1 MQIPRIFVQA
11 SAIDVQSRVVTISD
25 PAICKQLVNV
35 LRMRKG
41 EQIDIL
47 DGGGRIYFCTLSE
60 LDKNRGRC
68 SAIINKYEEAAGEP
82 SVKLAVAMPL
92 LKSGRFEWAIEKL
105 TELGVTEIVPIECE
119 RSVVQV
125 SEKSSK
131 QPAEEQKLK
140 RWSAIAREAAEQCE
154 RALIPKVVWPVKLE
168 TFLQEARSRYGS
180 VIICAERKDAQSL
193 PALLANPAS
202 RAATAGESSP
212 TAGGIEEGQAPLS
225 TESADADSAQAPS
238 TAATS
243 AKPSLVVLVG
253 PEGGFTEIEF
263 DLAEKAGAMPVTL
276 GRRILRSETAA
287 VYAASLIIGCLDK

>member
-1 MQIPRIFVQA
+1 MQIPRIFVEA
-11 SAIDVQSRVVTISD
+11 AAIDVQSRVVTIAD

-41 EQIDIL
+41 ERIDIL
-47 DGGGRIYFCTLSE
+47 DGGGCIYFCTLDDLE
-60 LDKNRGRC
+60 KNRGRC
-68 SAIINKYEEAAGEP
+68 TATINRYEQATGEP
-82 SVKLAVAMPL
+82 SIKLAVAMPL

-105 TELGVTEIVPIECE
+105 TELGVTEIIPIESE

-131 QPAEEQKLK
+131 PSAEEQKLK

-168 TFLQEARSRYGS
+168 KFLQDYRSRSGGL
-180 VIICAERKDAQSL
+180 VICAERKQAQSL

-202 RAATAGESSP
+202 RAAMAAHSSP
-212 TAGGIEEGQAPLS
+212 AAGGTDSGQAPAPKGPGS
-225 TESADADSAQAPS
+225 ADSAQAPS
-238 TAATS
+238 TATTS
-243 AKPSLVVLVG
+243 REPSLVVLIG
-253 PEGGFTEIEF
+253 PEGGFTENEF

-276 GRRILRSETAA
+276 GKRILRSETAA